1 MRFMHLSDLHLG
13 KRLGGYSL
21 LDDQKYILAQILGI
35 IDEESPDAVLIAGD
49 IYDKPVPAA
58 EAVTMFDD
66 FLFSL
71 LGRNKEVYI
80 IAGNHDS
87 AERISFGSRIM
98 ERQGIHFTGVFD
110 GTIVKKVIYDKF
122 GPVNIYCLPYI
133 RPAGARRFFEDAQ
146 TYQDMMEECIR
157 RMETD
162 ENERNILMTHQF
174 VTGAQRSESEEIAGG
189 AESISAEVFE
199 CFDYVALGHLH
210 RPQRMI
216 RDEVRYCGTP
226 LKYSFSEAG
235 HVKSVTVVD
244 MEEKGNVRIR
254 EIPLVPLHDMRII
267 RGSYDELTDRSYY
280 ENSKTEDYLQVI
292 LTDEEEVF
300 KAFDKLS
307 GIYPRI
313 MKMDYDN
320 SRTRMG
326 TSVEPAGISK
336 APEPFELFARLYEEQ
351 NGLPMNDEQTAYVR
365 NLIKELEEV

>member
-21 LDDQKYILAQILGI
+21 ADDQKYILAQILGI
-35 IDEESPDAVLIAGD
+35 IDKESPDAVLIAGD
-49 IYDKPVPAA
+49 IYDKPVPPS

-71 LGRNKEVYI
+71 LGRKKEVYI
-80 IAGNHDS
+80 ISGNHDS

-110 GTIVKKVIYDKF
+110 GTVVKKVIYDSF

-133 RPAGARRFFEDAQ
+133 RPAGVRKYFEDAQ
-146 TYQDMMEECIR
+146 TAQDMMQECIG
-157 RMETD
+157 RMDIDET
-162 ENERNILMTHQF
+162 ERNILMTHQF
-174 VTGAQRSESEEIAGG
+174 VTGALRSESEEIAGG
-189 AESISAEVFE
+189 AESISVELFE

-210 RPQRMI
+210 RPQSMMR
-216 RDEVRYCGTP
+216 REVRYCGTP
-226 LKYSFSEAG
+226 IKYSFSEAA
-235 HVKSVTVVD
+235 HSKTVTVVD
-244 MEEKGNVRIR
+244 MEEKGSVMIR
-254 EIPLVPLHDMRII
+254 EIPLIPLHDMRVI
-267 RGSYDELTDRSYY
+267 RGSYDELTDRRYY
-280 ENSKTEDYLQVI
+280 ENCETGDYLQVI

-313 MKMDYDN
+313 MKLGYDN

-326 TSVEPAGISK
+326 TSAEIDGISK
-336 APEPFELFARLYEEQ
+336 APEPFELFERLFEQQ

-365 NLIKELEEV
+365 NLIRELEEV